1 MNDSTPHETSDD
13 EVLRALAAA
22 FDDDLPAVPQAVHAA
37 ALEAFRWRSGDDL
50 LAELLFD
57 SGSEQGARQLEGA
70 ARGNATTRRSVR
82 FGAGPVQVELSIGET
97 ETLVSLHPPAALAC
111 VVESPAGSREF
122 TADGNGSFAAD
133 GIAVPVRVRV
143 RTTEGTFVTPW
154 VIG

>member
-1 MNDSTPHETSDD
+1 MATVKGGFWETNAGG
-13 EVLRALAAA
+13 VLTLNNPGYSSARRRAAMA
-22 FDDDLPAVPQAVHAA
+22 FAKMR
-37 ALEAFRWRSGDDL
+37 AFR
-50 LAELLFD
+50 EL
-57 SGSEQGARQLEGA
+57 
-70 ARGNATTRRSVR
+70 ATTLNGVIAGSAASATQKRVQAAEELGGRR
-82 FGAGPVQVELSIGET
+82 IIET